1 MAIASKALTLAFVL
15 SASDKMSRVVDQAIK
30 KSSQSLSSFERK
42 YGQVGGNMMKFG
54 GKLLAASTTVGGA
67 IIGMAKSTADYGNT
81 AAKTARSVGMDAEEF
96 QKLSYAA
103 KYAGV
108 DQQKLSASM
117 VRLNKNIV
125 AAAGGSKAAQQTF
138 KDLGINLKDSAG
150 NLRAPN
156 EILADIADVFS
167 STEDG
172 AGKTALAYELLGRS
186 GADMISLLNGGSA
199 GLKTMGAEAERMGLV
214 ISNDAA
220 HASED
225 FCDNLDRVTD
235 SIRGVVFQMGAAM
248 MPAINNTAIKIKE
261 VITKVTEWLREN
273 PKLASTIGTIGL
285 VLTGLLAVVG
295 LASVVF
301 GSLIFVIGKFAGAF
315 RAATSAI
322 KVGQAII
329 MACKNSMLL
338 FRIQYAAFVVWSKL
352 AAVGQWLF
360 NSALFACPITWI
372 IAGIMA
378 VVAAVVLMVKY
389 WDNIAVFFKKIW
401 NAVVGVFKK
410 AWSGIKNIFLNY
422 TPHGLIIQHWGK
434 ISSWFSILWGKVR
447 NGIGMAWNAIKNI
460 FLNYTPH
467 GLIIQH
473 WGKIS
478 SWFSILWG
486 KVRNGIGTAWNAIK
500 NIFLNYTPHGLII
513 QHWDTI
519 TGWFTGLWENI
530 KAHIAA
536 AWDGIKNLFSAL
548 NPVEWIASAWEY
560 VGEFFGNLGIR
571 FYEWGKNILQ
581 GLWNGITDMIPNVV
595 EGMKGIGLKIA
606 KGFKAILGINSPS
619 RLFAQ
624 YGVNITQGV
633 VVGMSQG
640 GAAVEN
646 ASESLAADTT
656 SGINRSMQ
664 SSVVDAS
671 NTFNGGN
678 NSGATVNYSPQ
689 ITITGNVSPD
699 VRDEFSKMLR
709 QHANEILS
717 IIRRDA
723 ENSARLSFN

>member
-261 VITKVTEWLREN
+261 AITKVTEWLREN

-447 NGIGMAWNAIKNI
+447 NGIG
-460 FLNYTPH
+460 
-467 GLIIQH
+467 
-473 WGKIS
+473 
-478 SWFSILWG
+478 
-486 KVRNGIGTAWNAIK
+486 TAWNAIK

-624 YGVNITQGV
+624 YGVNITQGL

>member
-261 VITKVTEWLREN
+261 AITKVTEWLREN

-360 NSALFACPITWI
+360 NSALFACPITWS
-372 IAGIMA
+372 IA
-378 VVAAVVLMVKY
+378 
-389 WDNIAVFFKKIW
+389 
-401 NAVVGVFKK
+401 
-410 AWSGIKNIFLNY
+410 
-422 TPHGLIIQHWGK
+422 
-434 ISSWFSILWGKVR
+434 
-447 NGIGMAWNAIKNI
+447 
-460 FLNYTPH
+460 
-467 GLIIQH
+467 
-473 WGKIS
+473 
-478 SWFSILWG
+478 
-486 KVRNGIGTAWNAIK
+486 
-500 NIFLNYTPHGLII
+500 
-513 QHWDTI
+513 
-519 TGWFTGLWENI
+519 
-530 KAHIAA
+530 
-536 AWDGIKNLFSAL
+536 
-548 NPVEWIASAWEY
+548 
-560 VGEFFGNLGIR
+560 
-571 FYEWGKNILQ
+571 
-581 GLWNGITDMIPNVV
+581 
-595 EGMKGIGLKIA
+595 
-606 KGFKAILGINSPS
+606 
-619 RLFAQ
+619 
-624 YGVNITQGV
+624 
-633 VVGMSQG
+633 
-640 GAAVEN
+640 
-646 ASESLAADTT
+646 
-656 SGINRSMQ
+656 
-664 SSVVDAS
+664 
-671 NTFNGGN
+671 
-678 NSGATVNYSPQ
+678 
-689 ITITGNVSPD
+689 
-699 VRDEFSKMLR
+699 
-709 QHANEILS
+709 
-717 IIRRDA
+717 
-723 ENSARLSFN
+723 

>member
-261 VITKVTEWLREN
+261 AITKVTEWLREN

-473 WGKIS
+473 W
-478 SWFSILWG
+478 
-486 KVRNGIGTAWNAIK
+486 
-500 NIFLNYTPHGLII
+500 
-513 QHWDTI
+513 DTI

-624 YGVNITQGV
+624 YGVNITQGL

-664 SSVVDAS
+664 SSIVDAS

>member
-108 DQQKLSASM
+108 DQQKLFASM

-261 VITKVTEWLREN
+261 AITKVTEWLREN

-447 NGIGMAWNAIKNI
+447 NGIG
-460 FLNYTPH
+460 
-467 GLIIQH
+467 
-473 WGKIS
+473 
-478 SWFSILWG
+478 
-486 KVRNGIGTAWNAIK
+486 TAWNAIK

-624 YGVNITQGV
+624 YGVNITQGL

>member
-473 WGKIS
+473 W
-478 SWFSILWG
+478 
-486 KVRNGIGTAWNAIK
+486 
-500 NIFLNYTPHGLII
+500 
-513 QHWDTI
+513 DTI

>member
-186 GADMISLLNGGSA
+186 GADMISLLNGGA
-199 GLKTMGAEAERMGLV
+199 ARLKTMGAEAERMGLV

-261 VITKVTEWLREN
+261 AITKVTEWLREN

-447 NGIGMAWNAIKNI
+447 NGIG
-460 FLNYTPH
+460 
-467 GLIIQH
+467 
-473 WGKIS
+473 
-478 SWFSILWG
+478 
-486 KVRNGIGTAWNAIK
+486 TAWNAIK

-624 YGVNITQGV
+624 YGVNITQGL

>member
-447 NGIGMAWNAIKNI
+447 NGIG
-460 FLNYTPH
+460 
-467 GLIIQH
+467 
-473 WGKIS
+473 
-478 SWFSILWG
+478 
-486 KVRNGIGTAWNAIK
+486 TAWNAIK

>member
-138 KDLGINLKDSAG
+138 KDVGINLKDSAG

-447 NGIGMAWNAIKNI
+447 NGIG
-460 FLNYTPH
+460 
-467 GLIIQH
+467 
-473 WGKIS
+473 
-478 SWFSILWG
+478 
-486 KVRNGIGTAWNAIK
+486 TAWNAIK